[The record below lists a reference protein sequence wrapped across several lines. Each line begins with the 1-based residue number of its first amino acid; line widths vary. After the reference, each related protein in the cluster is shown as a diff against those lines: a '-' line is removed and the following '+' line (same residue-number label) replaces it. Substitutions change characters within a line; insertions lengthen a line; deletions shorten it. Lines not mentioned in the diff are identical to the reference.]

1 MSRSRHS
8 ASISRPGRCAG
19 APATKID
26 RFDGRVYRRALRVG
40 NRTIALSVTQSGSVD
55 IPHLAV
61 KVSDGCADQ
70 HAQAIARDALDRL
83 LGLSID
89 LSGFAVLAACD
100 PVVDL
105 LARELRGVKPPR
117 FPTVFEALIN
127 AVACQQLSL
136 AVGIH
141 LLNRLT
147 ANHGRPVLGD
157 PTGVEGNRV
166 QHDQGTHDHRQLE
179 GDRRRHLNLE
189 LLHDLDDQA
198 AVALL
203 TSRRGVGRWTAE
215 YVLLRT

>member
-1 MSRSRHS
+1 MSRSSHS

-19 APATKID
+19 APTTKID

-147 ANHGRPVLGD
+147 ANHGRPVPGD
-157 PTGVEGNRV
+157 PGRV
-166 QHDQGTHDHRQLE
+166 DPIGALASARPAPQILARPTVRPTSV
-179 GDRRRHLNLE
+179 
-189 LLHDLDDQA
+189 A
-198 AVALL
+198 ALGP
-203 TSRRGVGRWTAE
+203 RRGQYR
-215 YVLLRT
+215 YRRLLLCR

>member
-1 MSRSRHS
+1 MRESPAAL
-8 ASISRPGRCAG
+8 ASHTPWGVIDPV
-19 APATKID
+19 APFRLDLTAWALRRRAHNEID
-26 RFDGRVYRRALRVG
+26 RFDGGVYRRALRVG
-40 NRTIALSVTQSGSVD
+40 DRTIALSVIQSGSVD

-70 HAQAIARDALDRL
+70 QADAIARDALDRL

-100 PVVDL
+100 PVVSL

-147 ANHGRPVLGD
+147 VNHGRPVPGD

-179 GDRRRHLNLE
+179 GDRRRHP
-189 LLHDLDDQA
+189 QPR
-198 AVALL
+198 VAP
-203 TSRRGVGRWTAE
+203 RPR
-215 YVLLRT
+215 